1 MVISLQYSILLVSS
15 LKKNVQNWIFK
26 IKTLKA
32 LARNATLSGRNYEL
46 EKGVGGESVPIGYP
60 NFLSRILQQNYAYT
74 HLSFKQ

>member
-1 MVISLQYSILLVSS
+1 MYKIGFLRLKLL
-15 LKKNVQNWIFK
+15 KHF
-26 IKTLKA
+26 A

-74 HLSFKQ
+74 HLSFEQ